1 MGRDLLRRYPDRLT
15 VSAVED
21 VAREL
26 GLSRTTTY
34 RLIKRYRAARTVEVL
49 LDRPLR
55 QPKRLLRPI
64 IRVGCCFMLRHIPE
78 FVAISRISRQRFL
91 VLNGSRNANER
102 FSPSFRQHDSVPR
115 YSLSQLLVPP
125 YQQDCSLPRRPREAI
140 CA

>member
-78 FVAISRISRQRFL
+78 FVAMSRISR
-91 VLNGSRNANER
+91 
-102 FSPSFRQHDSVPR
+102 
-115 YSLSQLLVPP
+115 
-125 YQQDCSLPRRPREAI
+125 
-140 CA
+140 

>member
-102 FSPSFRQHDSVPR
+102 FSPSFRQHDSGASTTATSNMP
-115 YSLSQLLVPP
+115 SPTWS
-125 YQQDCSLPRRPREAI
+125 
-140 CA
+140 